1 MKFATL
7 KNDQRDGELAL
18 VSRDLSQAL
27 DIHHIVPGLQLLL
40 ENWESYSPALEQ
52 LYQQLNTRSIDSA
65 FPFNSAAAMAPLPR
79 SYQWLDG
86 SAFLNHGHLIQQ
98 AFKLPPQDDERIPL
112 MYQGASD
119 TFIGANDPI
128 QLPSEDHDI
137 DFEGEF
143 VVFLDDVPMACP
155 ADQALEHVRLISIV
169 NDVSLRSFIQREI
182 RSGFGFIQAKPSS
195 SFAPVA
201 VTPDELDGNWRDG
214 RVCLPLSVTW
224 NGTLFGHPDGGE
236 MDFSFAELIA
246 HAAYTRNLGAGTII
260 GSGTVSNKDSRRG
273 SSCIAERRALEMIE
287 TGSMTTAFMQFGDQI
302 RMEVFNADNETVF
315 GAIDQRVSQGVVY
328 E

>member
-7 KNDQRDGELAL
+7 KNDQRDGQLVL

-27 DIHHIVPGLQLLL
+27 DIQHIVPGLQRLL
-40 ENWESYSPALEQ
+40 ENWDVYTPALKPLYEQ
-52 LYQQLNTRSIDSA
+52 LNERTVGSA
-65 FPFNSAAAMAPLPR
+65 FPFDSAAAMAPLPR

-86 SAFLNHGHLIQQ
+86 SAFLNHGNLIQQ
-98 AFKLPPQDDERIPL
+98 AFNLPPQDDERIPL
-112 MYQGASD
+112 IYQGASD

-128 QLPSEDHDI
+128 RLPSENHNI

-143 VVFLDDVPMACP
+143 AVFLDDVPMGCP
-155 ADQALEHVRLISIV
+155 VDQTLEHVRLISIV

-201 VTPDELDGNWRDG
+201 VTSDELDGYWRDG
-214 RVCLPLSVTW
+214 RVCLSLSVTW
-224 NGTLFGHPDGGE
+224 NGQWFGHPNGAE

-246 HAAYTRNLGAGTII
+246 HAAYTRNLGAGTIV

-287 TGSMTTAFMQFGDQI
+287 SGSMTTSFMQFGDQI
-302 RMEVFNADNETVF
+302 RMEVFNAGNETVF
-315 GAIDQRVSQGVVY
+315 GAIDQRVSQGGVY